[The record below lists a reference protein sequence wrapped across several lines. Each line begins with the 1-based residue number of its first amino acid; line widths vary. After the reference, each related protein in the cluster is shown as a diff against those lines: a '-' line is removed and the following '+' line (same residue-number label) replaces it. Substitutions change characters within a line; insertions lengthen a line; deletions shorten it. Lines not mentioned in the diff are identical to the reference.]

1 MESLHHPDLAEL
13 LAGREPPCLSIYQTT
28 HRTHPDNQQDPIR
41 FKNLVKALEDSLRQ
55 KYPTRDVRS
64 LLVLFDNLLDDATFW
79 RHTLDG
85 LAVFAGHGFFRAFKL
100 LRPVAEAAIAAAS
113 FHTKPLVRILQ
124 TADRYQVL
132 GLSKKS
138 FRMFEGNRDVL
149 YEIHPSEA
157 VEESIK
163 DALRIEHPEPQRGV
177 VSQGSAG
184 SVQFGGRSGK
194 EEAHITIERFF
205 RAVDRAV
212 IAHYSKPSGLPLIL
226 AALGENQ
233 SPFRTVSHNSLL
245 LPHGVDV
252 NPDGISVDLLRE
264 RVWKVVEPDY
274 LERLAKWTEE
284 FGLAQSK
291 WQGSDD
297 VSSIADAAFA
307 GRVATLLVESDRK
320 IPGKIDPATGR
331 ISPEALCDP
340 DVDDLLDDLAE
351 LVLRKGG
358 QVAVVPADRM
368 PTKSGAAA
376 IFRY

>member
-1 MESLHHPDLAEL
+1 VESLHHPDLAEL
-13 LAGREPPCLSIYQTT
+13 LAGHEPPCLSLYQTT
-28 HRTHPDNQQDPIR
+28 HRTHPENQQDPIR
-41 FKNLVKALEDSLRQ
+41 FKNLVKALEESLRQ

-64 LLVLFDNLLDDATFW
+64 LLVLFDHLLDDAIFW

-85 LAVFAGHGFFRAFKL
+85 LAVFGGHGFFRAFKL
-100 LRPVAEAAIAAAS
+100 LRPVGEAAVAADS

-149 YEIHPSEA
+149 HEIHPSQA
-157 VEESIK
+157 VEESVK
-163 DALRIEHPEPQRGV
+163 DALRTDHPEPQRGV

-184 SVQFGGRSGK
+184 SIQFGGRSGK
-194 EEAHITIERFF
+194 EEADITIERFF

-212 IAHYSKPSGLPLIL
+212 IEHYSKPSGLPLIV

-233 SPFRTVSHNSLL
+233 SPFRSVSHNSQLL
-245 LPHGVDV
+245 AKGVDV
-252 NPDGISVDLLRE
+252 NPEGIPADDLRQ
-264 RVWKVVEPDY
+264 RVWHVVERDY

-291 WQGSDD
+291 WLGTGD

-307 GRVATLLVESDRK
+307 GRVATLLVEADRK
-320 IPGKIDPATGR
+320 IPGKIDPETGR

-340 DVDDLLDDLAE
+340 AVDDLLDDLAE
-351 LVLRKGG
+351 LVLKKGG
-358 QVAVVPADRM
+358 LVAVVPADRM